1 MDCLSTADLW
11 LAGQLQKCSL
21 NLTNHF
27 ASETPQFADQDNE
40 GERRGHVGNP
50 MSGRKWSKYEEES
63 VASKVRRWEQGE
75 DGVGQ
80 PVWPDESKATSL
92 IYTATL
98 SNALYQD
105 SLSFTPDKCTGGTVV
120 KNLPA
125 SAGDTGSITRLG
137 RSPGVGNGKPLQY
150 SCLENFMDRETGR
163 LQSMGQRIWHNWAR
177 THTHTHTPMHT
188 KCLQPMCKSLFM
200 FHLTN
205 MYQLS
210 TLYVPGTEDS
220 LVTKTSSLLPVQSK
234 TTHSLVSDS
243 QSGAPGATASA
254 LPKNLL
260 EGQICQ
266 PQLKSI
272 EWESL
277 QRKMQSCMFWYQIW
291 STKIKKQGAEDMGTI
306 FLSVCASF

>member
-1 MDCLSTADLW
+1 MASHSSI
-11 LAGQLQKCSL
+11 LAWKISWTERL
-21 NLTNHF
+21 
-27 ASETPQFADQDNE
+27 E
-40 GERRGHVGNP
+40 GYSPWDKESDTTEHV
-50 MSGRKWSKYEEES
+50 
-63 VASKVRRWEQGE
+63 
-75 DGVGQ
+75 
-80 PVWPDESKATSL
+80 
-92 IYTATL
+92 
-98 SNALYQD
+98 
-105 SLSFTPDKCTGGTVV
+105 
-120 KNLPA
+120 
-125 SAGDTGSITRLG
+125 
-137 RSPGVGNGKPLQY
+137 
-150 SCLENFMDRETGR
+150 
-163 LQSMGQRIWHNWAR
+163 
-177 THTHTHTPMHT
+177 HTHTHTPMHT

-272 EWESL
+272 E
-277 QRKMQSCMFWYQIW
+277 
-291 STKIKKQGAEDMGTI
+291 
-306 FLSVCASF
+306 

>member
-1 MDCLSTADLW
+1 MASHSSI
-11 LAGQLQKCSL
+11 LAWKISWTERL
-21 NLTNHF
+21 
-27 ASETPQFADQDNE
+27 E
-40 GERRGHVGNP
+40 GYSPWGH
-50 MSGRKWSKYEEES
+50 KES
-63 VASKVRRWEQGE
+63 
-75 DGVGQ
+75 
-80 PVWPDESKATSL
+80 
-92 IYTATL
+92 
-98 SNALYQD
+98 
-105 SLSFTPDKCTGGTVV
+105 
-120 KNLPA
+120 
-125 SAGDTGSITRLG
+125 DTTEH
-137 RSPGVGNGKPLQY
+137 V
-150 SCLENFMDRETGR
+150 
-163 LQSMGQRIWHNWAR
+163 H

-220 LVTKTSSLLPVQSK
+220 SVTKTSSLLPVQSK

-272 EWESL
+272 E
-277 QRKMQSCMFWYQIW
+277 
-291 STKIKKQGAEDMGTI
+291 
-306 FLSVCASF
+306 